1 MLLAAQNKM
10 LLKTH
15 SKDLVSK
22 GNYKMYKAQYK
33 RSSPTGPWTTIGTS
47 RSEKQALRLA
57 VRKKAQGVLM
67 VRVIDKSGSTVYSN

>member
-1 MLLAAQNKM
+1 M

-15 SKDLVSK
+15 LKDLVSK
-22 GNYKMYKAQYK
+22 GNNAMYKAQYK

-47 RSEKQALRLA
+47 SSEKQALRLA

-67 VRVIDKSGSTVYSN
+67 VRVIDRTGNVVYSN